1 MKLLKW
7 IGVEFP
13 PSTHTPVQPATSVRP
28 QQRSAESSPAA
39 LFGEQGSERENRQ
52 VGADSVREEQTDPKA
67 GGEKVS
73 KLDVLAGAV
82 GVAGV
87 GAGLGAFIEIRSLL
101 IN

>member
-7 IGVEFP
+7 IGVEFS
-13 PSTHTPVQPATSVRP
+13 PSTHTPVQPVTSVRP
-28 QQRSAESSPAA
+28 RQRSADSSPAA

-52 VGADSVREEQTDPKA
+52 VGADSVRGEQSDPKA
-67 GGEKVS
+67 GRGEKVS

-87 GAGLGAFIEIRSLL
+87 GAGLGAFI
-101 IN
+101 